1 MALESPPS
9 NVHIVGE
16 DLLRAFS
23 KLNCW
28 KLFASSDRWRNN
40 VTKTLLTIYIHSYIH
55 MSYIHMKIIVNMI
68 TTNFATL
75 VSFLLYSNLSEYNIV
90 FFYIKFHALKWLNF
104 YFLCIRVRGLFYF
117 DKLYDSAFNLSY
129 IWKLGLQELKIRYV
143 LFIQVF
149 TFFVFIQVFR
159 QFRVIF

>member
-75 VSFLLYSNLSEYNIV
+75 VSFLLYSNLSEYNI
-90 FFYIKFHALKWLNF
+90 
-104 YFLCIRVRGLFYF
+104 
-117 DKLYDSAFNLSY
+117 LSFTLSSMLWSGW
-129 IWKLGLQELKIRYV
+129 I
-143 LFIQVF
+143 F
-149 TFFVFIQVFR
+149 TFLLLLFLLFAWEVSFISISCMIR
-159 QFRVIF
+159 RLT